1 MKAVR
6 VNEFGGPQVLVVE
19 NNTAVPVPQETQV
32 LIRVGSAGVNPVD
45 TYIRMGLFAQL
56 PSLPYTPGRDG
67 AGIVEKLGS
76 KVNNVKVGD
85 RVFFSGA
92 SGSYAEYVAC
102 ESQSVFSLADRLSF
116 AQGAALGVPYFTAY
130 RAMFIK
136 GKAKAGDKVLVH
148 GASGAVGL
156 AACQMAKAHGMTVV
170 GTAGSPQGM
179 ELVKS
184 NGAHFVFNH
193 REKGYLEEAAEA
205 VGGDGFDVII
215 ENASDINLGSDLTV
229 IGPGARIVI
238 VGNRGNVEISPRFLM
253 TEEASVIGCA
263 LFRSTP
269 DEWRETAA
277 AVVAGV
283 EMGFLTP
290 FIDKEYRMEDV
301 QEAHA
306 NVLSHEGGSR
316 GKLVLTMM

>member
-1 MKAVR
+1 MKAIR
-6 VNEFGGPQVLVVE
+6 VHEFGGPQVLKVE
-19 NNTAVPVPQETQV
+19 SNVPVPAYGDSQV

-56 PSLPYTPGRDG
+56 PTLPYIPGRDG
-67 AGIVEKLGS
+67 SGTIEKVGNQVENL
-76 KVNNVKVGD
+76 KVGD

-92 SGSYAEYVAC
+92 SGSYAQYVAC
-102 ESQSVFSLADRLSF
+102 ESHSVFRLADRLTF

-130 RAMFIK
+130 RAIFIK

-170 GTAGSPQGM
+170 GTAGTPQGM
-179 ELVKS
+179 ELVKD
-184 NGAHFVFNH
+184 NGAHLVFNH
-193 REKGYLEEAAEA
+193 REKGYLEQAAEA
-205 VGGDGFDVII
+205 VGGEGFDVII
-215 ENASDINLGSDLTV
+215 ENASDVNLGSDLT
-229 IGPGARIVI
+229 IISAGARVVV

-253 TEEASVIGCA
+253 TEEASIVGCA

-269 DEWRETAA
+269 EEWRETSA

-290 FIDKEYRMEDV
+290 VIDKEYSMEDV

-316 GKLVLTMM
+316 GKLVLSLL